1 MPARSAHLKSQ
12 LTIGHCPLTISP
24 IPFSVYPPPMTKGQ
38 RTALLEVIAGLSL
51 IAAMS
56 IGASSILSRID
67 RKLHNTSQLN
77 AFEAEES
84 YTTIRNLVVLLFG
97 VTGVLATALYAA
109 VVVARRRSVAQ
120 LEREIRARS
129 LALARDRQ
137 QIEMLAHAL
146 RSVSECVVVTDMAN
160 TILFINDAFVRTYR
174 YSAGELIGGNID
186 IVRSSRNPRSLIDK
200 ILPATLAGG
209 WSGEV
214 LNRRRGGEEFPVF
227 LSTSVVRN
235 EKSEPIALVGVAAD
249 ITARKQQERQLV
261 EAREAAEAAART
273 KSQFLAA
280 MSHEIR
286 TPMNGVIGMT
296 ELLRNTTLTAEQRDF
311 VETIHLSGESL
322 LTIINDI
329 LDFSKIDSGKIELE
343 LSPFNVRIAAEE
355 VLKLLTTKAVEK
367 GLELVYR
374 VESKVPA
381 YVEGDETRF
390 KQVLINLVGNAI
402 KFTHRGQVTV
412 HVVCRNMTQDRNFE
426 LVCEV
431 RDTGIGIPADKLN
444 RLFKAFSQVDS
455 STNRR
460 FGGTGLG
467 LAISHGLVELMGG
480 HIEVQ
485 SIAGQGST
493 FRFSIKARE
502 AVPFEAPAALAAAP
516 DCRSEA
522 AGKTAPAVDD
532 KERKPQISIPR
543 LDAGLSGRLPLK
555 ILVAEDNP
563 VNQKLVQLVLARMG
577 YKADLV
583 ENGLKAVLAVELS
596 HYDILF
602 MDLHMPEMDGLQATA
617 RIRRTIHPDRQPRI
631 IAMTADA
638 LVGDREKCIDAGMD
652 DYVGKPIRSEEVQM
666 MIERWGAVR
675 SNPKA

>member
-1 MPARSAHLKSQ
+1 
-12 LTIGHCPLTISP
+12 
-24 IPFSVYPPPMTKGQ
+24 MTKGQ

-51 IAAMS
+51 IVAIS

-67 RKLHNTSQLN
+67 RKLHNTAQLN
-77 AFEAEES
+77 ATEAQES

-120 LEREIRARS
+120 LEREIKARS
-129 LALARDRQ
+129 AALARDRQ

-160 TILFINDAFVRTYR
+160 TILFINDAFVRTYG

-186 IVRSSRNPRSLIDK
+186 IVRSSNNPRSLIDR

-214 LNRRRGGEEFPVF
+214 LNRRRGGEDFPVF

-235 EKSEPIALVGVAAD
+235 EKNEPIALIGVAVD

-296 ELLRNTTLTAEQRDF
+296 ELLLNTQLTAEQRDF
-311 VETIHLSGESL
+311 VETIHLSGENL

-343 LSPFNVRIAAEE
+343 FSPFNVRIAAEE
-355 VLKLLTTKAVEK
+355 VLKLLTTKAAEK

-412 HVVCRNMTQDRNFE
+412 HVVTRNMTPDRNFE

-467 LAISHGLVELMGG
+467 LAISYGLVELMGG
-480 HIEVQ
+480 RIDVH
-485 SIAGQGST
+485 SILGRGST

-502 AVPFEAPAALAAAP
+502 GVPVEAPAALAAAA
-516 DCRSEA
+516 DGRTETQ
-522 AGKTAPAVDD
+522 GKTTIVVDE
-532 KERKPQISIPR
+532 KKRKPEISVPK
-543 LDAGLSGRLPLK
+543 LDAGLSERLPLS

-596 HYDILF
+596 RYDILF
-602 MDLHMPEMDGLQATA
+602 MDLHMPEMDGIQATA
-617 RIRRTIHPDRQPRI
+617 RIRRSIHPDRQPRI

-638 LVGDREKCIDAGMD
+638 LVGDREKCINAGMD
-652 DYVGKPIRSEEVQM
+652 DYVGKPIRSEEVQL

-675 SNPKA
+675 SR

>member
-1 MPARSAHLKSQ
+1 
-12 LTIGHCPLTISP
+12 
-24 IPFSVYPPPMTKGQ
+24 MTKGQ

-51 IAAMS
+51 IVATS
-56 IGASSILSRID
+56 IGASSILNRID
-67 RKLHNTSQLN
+67 RKLHDTAQLN
-77 AFEAEES
+77 AAEAQES
-84 YTTIRNLVVLLFG
+84 YNTIRNLVVLLFS

-109 VVVARRRSVAQ
+109 VVVARRSSVAQ
-120 LEREIRARS
+120 LEREIKARS
-129 LALARDRQ
+129 AALARDRQ

-160 TILFINDAFVRTYR
+160 TILFINDAFVRTYG

-186 IVRSSRNPRSLIDK
+186 IVRSNKNPASLIDR

-214 LNRRRGGEEFPVF
+214 LNRRRGGEELPVF

-235 EKSEPIALVGVAAD
+235 EKNEPIALIGVAVD

-296 ELLRNTTLTAEQRDF
+296 ELLLNTPLTAEQRDF
-311 VETIHLSGESL
+311 VETIHLSGENL

-343 LSPFNVRIAAEE
+343 LSPFNVRTAAEE
-355 VLKLLTTKAVEK
+355 VLKLLTTKAAEK

-381 YVEGDETRF
+381 YIEGDETRF

-412 HVVCRNMTQDRNFE
+412 HVVTRNMTPERNFE

-431 RDTGIGIPADKLN
+431 RDTGIGIPTNKVD

-455 STNRR
+455 STSRR

-485 SIAGQGST
+485 SSPGQGST
-493 FRFSIKARE
+493 FRFSIKARD
-502 AVPFEAPAALAAAP
+502 AVRFETVAAWAAP
-516 DCRSEA
+516 DGRTETP
-522 AGKTAPAVDD
+522 GKIAIVADE
-532 KERKPQISIPR
+532 KERKPEISVPK
-543 LDAGLSGRLPLK
+543 LDAGLSERLPLK

-583 ENGLKAVLAVELS
+583 ENGLKAVLAVEFNR
-596 HYDILF
+596 YDILF

-617 RIRRTIHPDRQPRI
+617 RIRRTIHPERQPRI

-638 LVGDREKCIDAGMD
+638 LVGDREKCINAGMD
-652 DYVGKPIRSEEVQM
+652 DYVGKPIRSEEVQV

-675 SNPKA
+675 TNPKA

>member
-120 LEREIRARS
+120 LEREIRART

-160 TILFINDAFVRTYR
+160 TILFVNDAFVRTYG

-186 IVRSSRNPRSLIDK
+186 IVRSGNNPRPVIDR
-200 ILPATLAGG
+200 ILPSTLAGG

-235 EKSEPIALVGVAAD
+235 EKNEPIALIGVAID

-296 ELLRNTTLTAEQRDF
+296 ELLLNTPLTPDQRDF

-343 LSPFNVRIAAEE
+343 LSPFKVREAIEE

-460 FGGTGLG
+460 YGGTGLG
-467 LAISHGLVELMGG
+467 LAICYGLVELMGG
-480 HIEVQ
+480 RIDVQ
-485 SIAGQGST
+485 SIPGQGST
-493 FRFSIKARE
+493 FRFSIQGRE
-502 AVPFEAPAALAAAP
+502 AVHAVTVEAPAALAAP
-516 DCRSEA
+516 DGSTHMP
-522 AGKTAPAVDD
+522 GKPAIVVDD
-532 KERKPQISIPR
+532 RERKSEIS
-543 LDAGLSGRLPLK
+543 
-555 ILVAEDNP
+555 
-563 VNQKLVQLVLARMG
+563 
-577 YKADLV
+577 
-583 ENGLKAVLAVELS
+583 
-596 HYDILF
+596 
-602 MDLHMPEMDGLQATA
+602 
-617 RIRRTIHPDRQPRI
+617 
-631 IAMTADA
+631 
-638 LVGDREKCIDAGMD
+638 
-652 DYVGKPIRSEEVQM
+652 
-666 MIERWGAVR
+666 
-675 SNPKA
+675 

>member
-1 MPARSAHLKSQ
+1 
-12 LTIGHCPLTISP
+12 
-24 IPFSVYPPPMTKGQ
+24 MTKGQ

-51 IAAMS
+51 IVATS
-56 IGASSILSRID
+56 FGASSILARID
-67 RKLHNTSQLN
+67 RKLHNTAQLN
-77 AFEAEES
+77 AVEAQES

-109 VVVARRRSVAQ
+109 VVVARRRSVAE
-120 LEREIRARS
+120 LEREIRVRS
-129 LALARDRQ
+129 AALARDRQ

-160 TILFINDAFVRTYR
+160 TILFVNDAFVRTYG

-186 IVRSSRNPRSLIDK
+186 IVRSSNNPRSLIDR

-214 LNRRRGGEEFPVF
+214 LNRRRGREEFPVF

-235 EKSEPIALVGVAAD
+235 EKNEPIALIGVAVE

-296 ELLRNTTLTAEQRDF
+296 ELLLNTQLTAEQRDF
-311 VETIHLSGESL
+311 VETIHLSGENL

-374 VESKVPA
+374 VESKVPE

-412 HVVCRNMTQDRNFE
+412 HVVTRNMMPDRNFE

-485 SIAGQGST
+485 SLPGQGST

-502 AVPFEAPAALAAAP
+502 AVVEAVAAAAAA
-516 DCRSEA
+516 DGRSETP
-522 AGKTAPAVDD
+522 GKTPFVVDH
-532 KERKPQISIPR
+532 KERKPQVSVPK
-543 LDAGLSGRLPLK
+543 LDAGLSERLPLK

-583 ENGLKAVLAVELS
+583 ENGRKAVLAVELS
-596 HYDILF
+596 RYDILF
-602 MDLHMPEMDGLQATA
+602 MDLHMPEMDGIQATA
-617 RIRRTIHPDRQPRI
+617 RIRGTIHPDRQPRI

-638 LVGDREKCIDAGMD
+638 LVGDREKCINAGMD
-652 DYVGKPIRSEEVQM
+652 DYVGKPIRSEEVQL

-675 SNPKA
+675 ANPKA

>member
-1 MPARSAHLKSQ
+1 
-12 LTIGHCPLTISP
+12 
-24 IPFSVYPPPMTKGQ
+24 MTKGQ

-51 IAAMS
+51 IVAMS

-67 RKLHNTSQLN
+67 QKLHNTSQLN
-77 AFEAEES
+77 TFEAEES

-120 LEREIRARS
+120 LEREIRART

-160 TILFINDAFVRTYR
+160 TILFVNDAFVRTYG

-186 IVRSSRNPRSLIDK
+186 IVRSGNNPRPVIDR
-200 ILPATLAGG
+200 ILPSTLAGG

-235 EKSEPIALVGVAAD
+235 EKNEPIALIGVAID

-296 ELLRNTTLTAEQRDF
+296 ELLLNTPLTADQRDF
-311 VETIHLSGESL
+311 VETIHLSGENL

-343 LSPFNVRIAAEE
+343 LSPFKVREAVEE

-381 YVEGDETRF
+381 YIEGDETRF

-402 KFTHRGQVTV
+402 KFTHRGQVTI
-412 HVVCRNMTQDRNFE
+412 HVVTRNMTPDKNFE
-426 LVCEV
+426 LLCEV
-431 RDTGIGIPADKLN
+431 RDTGIGIPGDKLD

-467 LAISHGLVELMGG
+467 LAICYGLVELMGG
-480 HIEVQ
+480 RIDVQ
-485 SIAGQGST
+485 SIPGQGST

-502 AVPFEAPAALAAAP
+502 VSVVDSPVT
-516 DCRSEA
+516 
-522 AGKTAPAVDD
+522 TATLKPVVAENT
-532 KERKPQISIPR
+532 ERKPEVSIPK
-543 LDAGLSGRLPLK
+543 LDAGLSERLPLK

-583 ENGLKAVLAVELS
+583 ENGLKAVLAVELAR
-596 HYDILF
+596 YDILF

-617 RIRRTIHPDRQPRI
+617 RIRRTIQPDRQPRI

-638 LVGDREKCIDAGMD
+638 LVGDREKCINAGMD
-652 DYVGKPIRSEEVQM
+652 DYVGKPIRSEEVQS
-666 MIERWGAVR
+666 MIERWGSVR
-675 SNPKA
+675 AQPKL

>member
-1 MPARSAHLKSQ
+1 
-12 LTIGHCPLTISP
+12 
-24 IPFSVYPPPMTKGQ
+24 MTKGQ

-51 IAAMS
+51 IVATS

-67 RKLHNTSQLN
+67 RKLHNTAQLN
-77 AFEAEES
+77 TLEAEES

-120 LEREIRARS
+120 LEREIRART

-160 TILFINDAFVRTYR
+160 TILFVNDAFVRTYG

-186 IVRSSRNPRSLIDK
+186 IVRSGNNPRPVIDK

-235 EKSEPIALVGVAAD
+235 EKNEPIALIGVAID
-249 ITARKQQERQLV
+249 ITARKQQERLLV

-296 ELLRNTTLTAEQRDF
+296 ELLLNTPLTADQRDF
-311 VETIHLSGESL
+311 VETIHLSGENL

-343 LSPFNVRIAAEE
+343 LSPFNVRVAVEE

-381 YVEGDETRF
+381 YIEGDETRF

-402 KFTHRGQVTV
+402 KFTHRGQVTIHIV
-412 HVVCRNMTQDRNFE
+412 TRNMTSDKNFE
-426 LVCEV
+426 LLCEV
-431 RDTGIGIPADKLN
+431 RDTGIGIPGDKLD

-467 LAISHGLVELMGG
+467 LAICYGLVELMGG
-480 HIEVQ
+480 RIDVQ
-485 SIAGQGST
+485 SIPGQGST

-502 AVPFEAPAALAAAP
+502 VSVVDSPAITTL
-516 DCRSEA
+516 DGRTEMS
-522 AGKTAPAVDD
+522 GKRPVVTESV
-532 KERKPQISIPR
+532 ERKPEISIPK
-543 LDAGLSGRLPLK
+543 LDPGLSERLPLK

-617 RIRRTIHPDRQPRI
+617 RIRRTIQADRQPRI

-638 LVGDREKCIDAGMD
+638 LVGDREKCINAGMD
-652 DYVGKPIRSEEVQM
+652 DYVGKPIRSEEVQS
-666 MIERWGAVR
+666 MIERWGIVR
-675 SNPKA
+675 TNPKA

>member
-1 MPARSAHLKSQ
+1 
-12 LTIGHCPLTISP
+12 
-24 IPFSVYPPPMTKGQ
+24 MTKGQ

-51 IAAMS
+51 IVATS
-56 IGASSILSRID
+56 IGASSILNRID
-67 RKLHNTSQLN
+67 RKLHNTAQLN
-77 AFEAEES
+77 AAEAEES

-109 VVVARRRSVAQ
+109 VIVARRRSVAQ
-120 LEREIRARS
+120 LEREIRART

-160 TILFINDAFVRTYR
+160 TILFINDAFVRTYG
-174 YSAGELIGGNID
+174 YAAGELIGGNID
-186 IVRSSRNPRSLIDK
+186 IVRSSQNPRSLIDR

-214 LNRRRGGEEFPVF
+214 LNRRRGGEDFPVF

-235 EKSEPIALVGVAAD
+235 EKNEPIALIGVAVD
-249 ITARKQQERQLV
+249 ITARKRQERQLV

-296 ELLRNTTLTAEQRDF
+296 ELLLNTTLTPEQRDF
-311 VETIHLSGESL
+311 VETIHVSGENL

-343 LSPFNVRIAAEE
+343 LSPFDVRAAVEE
-355 VLKLLTTKAVEK
+355 VLKLLTTKADEK
-367 GLELVYR
+367 GLEVAYR
-374 VESKVPA
+374 VESKVPT
-381 YVEGDETRF
+381 YIEGDETRF

-412 HVVCRNMTQDRNFE
+412 YVVTRNVTRDGNFE

-431 RDTGIGIPADKLN
+431 SDTGIGIPADKLD

-467 LAISHGLVELMGG
+467 LAICHGLVELMGG
-480 HIEVQ
+480 RIEVH
-485 SIAGQGST
+485 SILGHGST

-502 AVPFEAPAALAAAP
+502 AVPDMIVDAPAALAAHDGRTQTTSKTAIVV
-516 DCRSEA
+516 DHEERRSE
-522 AGKTAPAVDD
+522 
-532 KERKPQISIPR
+532 ISVPK
-543 LDAGLSGRLPLK
+543 LDAGLSTRLPLK

-596 HYDILF
+596 PYDILF

-638 LVGDREKCIDAGMD
+638 LVGDREKCINAGMD
-652 DYVGKPIRSEEVQM
+652 DYVGKPIRSEEVQV
-666 MIERWGAVR
+666 MIERWGTLR
-675 SNPKA
+675 TNPKA